1 MAMTKGE
8 MRFLYRSD
16 QGRIGRTAWWRA
28 QAPLAVLL
36 LALTL
41 LWRLAEPFA
50 HRSLA
55 ETQLID
61 ARAFAAYTY
70 LIFYAFAALLL
81 MVCSYFVSAKR
92 FRDRG
97 RPAGFAG
104 IWPLA
109 ALLLGALAWTQPQ
122 DGGMFPLWIVWAGVA
137 GFAAV
142 AAWSVYELGIAGES
156 AAR

>member
-1 MAMTKGE
+1 MTRDE

-16 QGRIGRTAWWRA
+16 QGRIDRPAWWRA
-28 QAPLAVLL
+28 QAPLAALL

-41 LWRLAEPFA
+41 VWRLAEPYA

-61 ARAFAAYTY
+61 ARAIAAYTY
-70 LIFYAFAALLL
+70 LICYAFAALLL
-81 MVCSYFVSAKR
+81 MVCSYCVSAKR

-109 ALLLGALAWTQPQ
+109 ALLLGALVWTQPQ
-122 DGGMFPLWIVWAGVA
+122 DGGMFPLWIVQAGAA
-137 GFAAV
+137 GFAGV
-142 AAWSVYELGIAGES
+142 AAWSVYELGVAGEG